1 MPIYEYR
8 CSECGE
14 QIEVLQKMADE
25 PPKCKSCNC
34 PMKKLISGTS
44 FILKGTGW
52 YQTDYKNKG
61 KKKERSSKKAKEKSS

>member
-1 MPIYEYR
+1 MPIYEWM
-8 CSECGE
+8 CEKCGE
-14 QIEVLQKMADE
+14 QIEVLQKMADK
-25 PPKCKSCNC
+25 PPKCKNCNC